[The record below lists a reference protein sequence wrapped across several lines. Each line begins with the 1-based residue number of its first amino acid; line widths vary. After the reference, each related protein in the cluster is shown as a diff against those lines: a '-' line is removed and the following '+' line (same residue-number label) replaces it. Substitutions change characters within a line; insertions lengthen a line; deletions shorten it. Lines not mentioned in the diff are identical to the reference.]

1 MSEVE
6 MVESDVDLDAW
17 SSLDDAF
24 GDVNV
29 DGGYEALLDENLATG
44 MILVVAAEVESVK
57 IIYQLRTYYSQWLW
71 NFH

>member
-1 MSEVE
+1 MSEVGL
-6 MVESDVDLDAW
+6 VESDVDLDAW

-44 MILVVAAEVESVK
+44 MILVVAAGVESVK
-57 IIYQLRTYYSQWLW
+57 IIQNSLLIKDI
-71 NFH
+71 